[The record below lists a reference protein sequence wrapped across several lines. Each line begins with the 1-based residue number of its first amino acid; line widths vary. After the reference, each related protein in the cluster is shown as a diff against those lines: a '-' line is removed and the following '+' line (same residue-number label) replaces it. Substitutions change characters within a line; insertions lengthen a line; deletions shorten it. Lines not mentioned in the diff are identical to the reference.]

1 MLTAQNKHHW
11 KLVSY
16 SPNSGSPRPVI
27 GAQNDTGYYNGFISN
42 LRVVKGTALYTD
54 DFIPPTRELK
64 KVPGTVLLCCQD
76 SNDPTQEATGK
87 TISLNGLFDT
97 GDVVSS
103 GITTTPV
110 SSNFTPQVGDDRKVT
125 FEGVT
130 KINSDAYFYLP
141 TGDTVTRDTRSGRG
155 IFGGGERSIS

>member
-1 MLTAQNKHHW
+1 M
-11 KLVSY
+11 
-16 SPNSGSPRPVI
+16 
-27 GAQNDTGYYNGFISN
+27 
-42 LRVVKGTALYTD
+42 
-54 DFIPPTRELK
+54 
-64 KVPGTVLLCCQD
+64 CCQD

-155 IFGGGERSIS
+155 IFGGGESPSQLLLILLILFKYNQWVIHKILEI